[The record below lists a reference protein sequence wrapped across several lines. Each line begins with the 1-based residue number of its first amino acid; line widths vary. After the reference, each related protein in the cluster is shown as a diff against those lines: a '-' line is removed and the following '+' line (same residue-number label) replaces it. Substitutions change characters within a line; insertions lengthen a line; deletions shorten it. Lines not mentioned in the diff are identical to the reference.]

1 MAKESRQKQKYL
13 ENEKSFWHEIKAFF
27 IIFKRISAAK
37 NCLRPERAPL
47 KNFFC
52 AYKPGQFL
60 AQVKVIVATS
70 VLLIIVL
77 SVIKSLIIITIISVV
92 IFTFTDFLVSL
103 AFFFVLFFALL
114 CFFFLLLIK
123 QLFWHKKRLAIQNY
137 YRMFIF
143 FIVS

>member
-103 AFFFVLFFALL
+103 AFFLFFFVLL

-123 QLFWHKKRLAIQNY
+123 QLFLHKKRLAIQNY

>member
-103 AFFFVLFFALL
+103 AFFLFCFLL
-114 CFFFLLLIK
+114 CFVFSFYFWLNNFFYT
-123 QLFWHKKRLAIQNY
+123 RNG
-137 YRMFIF
+137 
-143 FIVS
+143 